1 MEFEK
6 ININSK
12 MPKSRII
19 PLFLD
24 DLKISNTAKILYCRL
39 LDAARNSHTDAFIK
53 NISLAIE
60 YRIWE
65 MAIDLN
71 CSQSTIKR
79 ALNTLEDVGLIKR
92 IRKTSGISNEIYVML
107 PTYLSKPE
115 NKVSTD
121 YIKSINHHGKSE
133 VNEND

>member
-1 MEFEK
+1 
-6 ININSK
+6 
-12 MPKSRII
+12 
-19 PLFLD
+19 
-24 DLKISNTAKILYCRL
+24 
-39 LDAARNSHTDAFIK
+39 
-53 NISLAIE
+53 
-60 YRIWE
+60 

-79 ALNTLEDVGLIKR
+79 ALNTLEDEGLIKR
-92 IRKTSGISNEIYVML
+92 IRKTSGIPNEIYVML